1 MKTQPIG
8 PFLGIN
14 NRLPDFALA
23 TEKGRWLREAENVD
37 ITNSGNVVRR
47 RATELVQAMTS
58 PHSLFGGFLVR
69 ASMMYAVTL
78 PNYTETLAKVLTT
91 DDPMSYCEY
100 NGATYYSNGTDSGKF
115 IDGTWYPLGMETPD
129 SPAAT
134 VIAGAL
140 FAGEYQIAVSYS
152 NATTGEEGGISA
164 SSNYELSTDGGLR
177 VTLPGSSTG
186 ATHVNVYVS
195 TVNGSIPML
204 HSTVV
209 ASTGT
214 IDITTN
220 ATGREANQRF
230 EQPLPA
236 GSRLFVFNGRLC
248 AVVGKDLFYGVP
260 YRLGYYV
267 EVEGQITFPE
277 NVSVAVGNQLGCYVA
292 ADKTYWLQGSDVG
305 AVEVVRTVFPYGA
318 VSGTEFQVPNKALVG
333 WFGAKGVVLAG
344 ADGQAEAVME
354 DAVDVSPPAS
364 GNSTVF
370 ETRGY
375 RRVVSCGWCVN
386 IENRA
391 ATTYAGWGFTSTSGG
406 YGTLPDGVYTL
417 EADGKVD
424 AHISLGKENFGVEN
438 LKHMPAAYLGVSSDE
453 PMMLRVET
461 PDGDSY
467 DYDARNSDT
476 SLMIQRVDTGRGLRE
491 NWFGLSVYNVEGS
504 DFTLASISFAPVAS
518 GRRI

>member
-1 MKTQPIG
+1 MKTQPTG

-23 TEKGRWLREAENVD
+23 TKNGRWLREAENVD

-47 RATELVQAMTS
+47 KATALVQAMTS
-58 PHSLFGGFLVR
+58 PHSLFNGFLVR
-69 ASMMYAVTL
+69 ASMLYAVTL
-78 PNYTETLAKVLTT
+78 PAYTETLVKVLSS
-91 DDPMSYCEY
+91 DAPMSYCEY
-100 NGATYYSNGTDSGKF
+100 NGATYYSNGTDSGKI
-115 IDGTWYPLGMETPD
+115 IDGAWYPMGMETPD
-129 SPAAT
+129 APTAT
-134 VIAGAL
+134 VIAGTL
-140 FAGEYQIAVSYS
+140 FAGKYQIAVSYS

-164 SSNYELSTDGGLR
+164 SSNYELASDGGLR
-177 VTLPGSSTG
+177 VTLPGSSPG

-204 HSTVV
+204 HSTVA
-209 ASTGT
+209 ASTAT
-214 IDITTN
+214 LDVTTN

-230 EQPLPA
+230 EQPLPS

-248 AVVGKDLFYGVP
+248 SVVGTDLFYGVP

-277 NVSVAVGNQLGCYVA
+277 SISTAVGNQLGCYVA
-292 ADKTYWLQGSDVG
+292 ADKTYWLQGSDLG
-305 AVEVVRTVFPYGA
+305 AVEIVRTVFPYGA
-318 VSGTEFQVPNKALVG
+318 VPGTEFQVPHKALVG
-333 WFGAKGVVLAG
+333 WFGEKGVVLAG

-354 DAVDVSPPAS
+354 DAVDVVPLKS
-364 GNSTVF
+364 GTSTVF

-391 ATTYAGWGFTSTSGG
+391 ATTYVDWEFTSTSDG
-406 YGTLPDGVYTL
+406 YGTTPDGVYAL
-417 EADGKVD
+417 ESDGKID

-438 LKHMPAAYLGVSSDE
+438 LKHMPAAYLGVASDE
-453 PMMLRVET
+453 PMLLRVEIPT
-461 PDGDSY
+461 GDYY
-467 DYDARNSDT
+467 DYEARSSDT
-476 SLMIQRVDTGRGLRE
+476 SLMVQRVDTGRGLRE

-504 DFTLASISFAPVAS
+504 DFTLASISFAPVAA